1 MGQIPS
7 VRGGGPICGTGE
19 TTMSNTSDGPDGDW
33 DHAELDRWYHED
45 YGGED
50 QWNQEPL
57 GRFNPNTGYSE
68 EIDPVAMLEYEI
80 EDQEVDVGPHDKDAA
95 GEPLDPEALKLSK
108 LFGDIFTFGTW
119 EKVSLETKAEFRR
132 YVEGGR

>member
-1 MGQIPS
+1 MG
-7 VRGGGPICGTGE
+7 R
-19 TTMSNTSDGPDGDW
+19 
-33 DHAELDRWYHED
+33 L
-45 YGGED
+45 
-50 QWNQEPL
+50 
-57 GRFNPNTGYSE
+57 NPNTGYSE

-80 EDQEVDVGPHDKDAA
+80 EDQEVDVGPHDKDAT